1 MESFEEKLEKLESLS
16 ENIKKSDISVDE
28 AMKNFEE
35 GIKLAKS
42 IEKELDAME
51 SKIQIL
57 MNSPEIEETEK
68 ASKDTKASKKADKSD
83 LELGLFNTETQ
94 INGTRS

>member
-1 MESFEEKLEKLESLS
+1 
-16 ENIKKSDISVDE
+16 
-28 AMKNFEE
+28 
-35 GIKLAKS
+35 
-42 IEKELDAME
+42 
-51 SKIQIL
+51 

-68 ASKDTKASKKADKSD
+68 ASKGTKASKKADKSD

>member
-1 MESFEEKLEKLESLS
+1 MESFEEKLEKLESIS

-57 MNSPEIEETEK
+57 MNAPDLEEAEK
-68 ASKDTKASKKADKSD
+68 SSKSSRSSKKADRSD
-83 LELGLFNTETQ
+83 LELGLFNAETE

>member
-1 MESFEEKLEKLESLS
+1 MESFEEKLEKLESIS

-57 MNSPEIEETEK
+57 MNTPDIEETEK
-68 ASKDTKASKKADKSD
+68 PAKAAKSSKKADKPD
-83 LELGLFNTETQ
+83 LELGLFNAETQ

>member
-57 MNSPEIEETEK
+57 MNSPDIEEKAEK
-68 ASKDTKASKKADKSD
+68 STKTSKKSAKSD

-94 INGTRS
+94 VNGTRS